1 MHKAALLYTKD
12 DGYFIVQLLRAELSP
27 SFQNEI
33 LFLLERSYGYSDL
46 SIWQTLFQMNE
57 MTVFVANEK
66 FMLLNEN

>member
-1 MHKAALLYTKD
+1 LKE
-12 DGYFIVQLLRAELSP
+12 QLASC
-27 SFQNEI
+27 
-33 LFLLERSYGYSDL
+33 GYSDL